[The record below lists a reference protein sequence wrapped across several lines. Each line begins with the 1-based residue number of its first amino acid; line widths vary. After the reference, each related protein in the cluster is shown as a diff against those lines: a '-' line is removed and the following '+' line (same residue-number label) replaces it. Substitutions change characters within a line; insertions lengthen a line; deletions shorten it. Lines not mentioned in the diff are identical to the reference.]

1 MASARIRH
9 LALLLPLLLALGAC
23 SSMKPTAYAPA
34 TAESAYGYKEQKLD
48 ENTWRVTVAGN
59 SRTERE
65 LVENQLLYRAAE
77 IALANGADGFVLL
90 ERDVERDVK
99 YQTRYDPYYAYP
111 YGGFWGYRP
120 VYDPFGARL
129 YPPGFGYGF
138 GYGYGGYSAGIGM
151 VFAPPARAETRAIT
165 KYTAYAE
172 VRLYQGAA
180 PLGEGTTYDAR
191 QVIAELGGRVNKP
204 APGKS

>member
-1 MASARIRH
+1 MMASARIRH
-9 LALLLPLLLALGAC
+9 LALILPLLLALGAC
-23 SSMKPTAYAPA
+23 SSMKPTAYAPV
-34 TAESAYGYKEQKLD
+34 TAKSEYGYKDQKLD
-48 ENTWRVTVAGN
+48 DDTWRVTVSGN
-59 SRTERE
+59 SRTERD

-77 IALANGADGFVLL
+77 IALANGADGFVVL
-90 ERDVERDVK
+90 EREVERDVK

-129 YPPGFGYGF
+129 YPPGFGTGYGF
-138 GYGYGGYSAGIGM
+138 GGYSAGIGM
-151 VFAPPARAETRAIT
+151 VFAPPARAETRSIT

-172 VRLYQGAA
+172 VRLYQGSG
-180 PLGEGTTYDAR
+180 PVGEGATYDAR